1 MKYPLLRPW
10 HCRVFRRLHHL
21 QRVLPR
27 ELYYLHELRTLWLF
41 TDAASERRCAF
52 FGIFACEHGDNIISA
67 FKCFVAKRAKS
78 IGSGFA
84 YIGCDKAYT
93 AYLLCIFHKVGSFR
107 CCNLCLQ
114 RRYFAFLFF
123 KLRRESRGT
132 GRQFMIIC
140 KLKVLAVSAISSLLL
155 SMYFITLLP
164 VTASI
169 LRTPDATDDSDT
181 ILNSPIDPVF
191 LTCVP
196 PQNSTE
202 KSSAFTTLTISPY
215 FRRIMPL
222 RRAFSPRQS
231 AFRL

>member
-1 MKYPLLRPW
+1 MSSA
-10 HCRVFRRLHHL
+10 
-21 QRVLPR
+21 
-27 ELYYLHELRTLWLF
+27 LYGFF

-140 KLKVLAVSAISSLLL
+140 KLKVFGGFGNKLIALVNVFHNIIARNSLYSA
-155 SMYFITLLP
+155 
-164 VTASI
+164 
-169 LRTPDATDDSDT
+169 DA
-181 ILNSPIDPVF
+181 
-191 LTCVP
+191 
-196 PQNSTE
+196 
-202 KSSAFTTLTISPY
+202 
-215 FRRIMPL
+215 RRY
-222 RRAFSPRQS
+222 R
-231 AFRL
+231 